1 MLDLILIN
9 NWTTTLARC
18 GRSCNV
24 VDLLAFHGR
33 AIGSRHSRSNRT
45 SGEAKHPP
53 HWCLHDSPTCFS
65 WYWMINKRDRAHQR
79 HWVMSCKWQQLR
91 RPVNDSNNENKHIDN
106 LAIDFFG
113 GVEVECVEINSFEVY
128 QYQVDFILLFS
139 EMISSIGWFRMSY
152 LFNKSDIQHCLSQ
165 KVVQVN
171 LSWWYDTILDVSDK
185 KFTVIITAR
194 NLFIRGTY

>member
-1 MLDLILIN
+1 
-9 NWTTTLARC
+9 
-18 GRSCNV
+18 
-24 VDLLAFHGR
+24 
-33 AIGSRHSRSNRT
+33 
-45 SGEAKHPP
+45 
-53 HWCLHDSPTCFS
+53 
-65 WYWMINKRDRAHQR
+65 
-79 HWVMSCKWQQLR
+79 
-91 RPVNDSNNENKHIDN
+91 
-106 LAIDFFG
+106 
-113 GVEVECVEINSFEVY
+113 
-128 QYQVDFILLFS
+128 LLFS